1 MRIQSKLEI
10 FRTGFSLLVLAVF
23 ALSQVQ
29 ADSLW
34 SKETAVSLFTDHK
47 AKRVGDIITVLV
59 QENNSASRNSS
70 TKTQKKGD
78 ISASISSF
86 FTGNIQD
93 KIFSNNPDNNNN
105 PDKNNVQLPELGTTS
120 QNKFEGSGA
129 VNNSGSINS
138 RFAVRVVD
146 VLPNKNLIIEGVRR
160 TSFSGESQ
168 TIILRGTVR
177 PQDVTPVNT
186 VVSYNLADVS
196 IRFKDEGVVN
206 DSQKKGWF
214 GKLWDK
220 VSPF

>member
-10 FRTGFSLLVLAVF
+10 FRTGLYLLVLAVF

-70 TKTQKKGD
+70 TKTEKKGD

-86 FTGNIQD
+86 FTGSIQN
-93 KIFSNNPDNNNN
+93 KISSNNDEVN
-105 PDKNNVQLPELGTTS
+105 DGDAQLPKLETTS

>member
-10 FRTGFSLLVLAVF
+10 YRTGLVLFVLAGF
-23 ALSQVQ
+23 ALGQAQ

-86 FTGNIQD
+86 LTGNIEN
-93 KIFSNNPDNNNN
+93 KIFSNDPGDDNA
-105 PDKNNVQLPELGTTS
+105 VQLPKLETTS

>member
-1 MRIQSKLEI
+1 MRIQSKLGI
-10 FRTGFSLLVLAVF
+10 FRTGLSLLVLAVF
-23 ALSQVQ
+23 AFSQVQ

-70 TKTQKKGD
+70 TKTEKKGD

-86 FTGNIQD
+86 FTGSIQN
-93 KIFSNNPDNNNN
+93 KISSNNPEVNAGAA
-105 PDKNNVQLPELGTTS
+105 QLPKLETTS

>member
-1 MRIQSKLEI
+1 MRIQSKLGI
-10 FRTGFSLLVLAVF
+10 FRTGLSLLVLAVF

-70 TKTQKKGD
+70 TKTEKKGD

-86 FTGNIQD
+86 FTGSIQN
-93 KIFSNNPDNNNN
+93 KISSNNPEVNAGAA
-105 PDKNNVQLPELGTTS
+105 QLPKLETTS

>member
-1 MRIQSKLEI
+1 MPKLE
-10 FRTGFSLLVLAVF
+10 
-23 ALSQVQ
+23 
-29 ADSLW
+29 
-34 SKETAVSLFTDHK
+34 
-47 AKRVGDIITVLV
+47 
-59 QENNSASRNSS
+59 
-70 TKTQKKGD
+70 
-78 ISASISSF
+78 
-86 FTGNIQD
+86 
-93 KIFSNNPDNNNN
+93 
-105 PDKNNVQLPELGTTS
+105 TTS

>member
-1 MRIQSKLEI
+1 
-10 FRTGFSLLVLAVF
+10 VLAVF

>member
-10 FRTGFSLLVLAVF
+10 FRTGLSLLVLAVF

-70 TKTQKKGD
+70 TKTEKKGD

-86 FTGNIQD
+86 VTGNIQN
-93 KIFSNNPDNNNN
+93 KIFSNNPGDDNA
-105 PDKNNVQLPELGTTS
+105 VQLPKLETTS

>member
-10 FRTGFSLLVLAVF
+10 FRTGLSLLVLAVF

-70 TKTQKKGD
+70 TKTEKKGD

-86 FTGNIQD
+86 LTDNIQN
-93 KIFSNNPDNNNN
+93 KISSNN
-105 PDKNNVQLPELGTTS
+105 KNINEGAVQLPKLETTS

-214 GKLWDK
+214 GKLWGK

>member
-1 MRIQSKLEI
+1 MRIQLKSGSFKAA
-10 FRTGFSLLVLAVF
+10 LAVVSLGLV
-23 ALSQVQ
+23 ALGQAQ

-34 SKETAVSLFTDHK
+34 TKETAVSLFTDHK

-70 TKTQKKGD
+70 TKTEKKGS
-78 ISASISSF
+78 ISATISSF
-86 FTGNIQD
+86 VNGSFQGKLFPGAKGAEET
-93 KIFSNNPDNNNN
+93 
-105 PDKNNVQLPELGTTS
+105 PELKTSS

-138 RFAVRVVD
+138 RFAVRVID
-146 VLPNKNLIIEGVRR
+146 VLPNNNLIIEGVRR

-168 TIILRGTVR
+168 TIVLRGTVR

-206 DSQKKGWF
+206 NSQKKGWF
-214 GKLWDK
+214 GKLWEK

>member
-70 TKTQKKGD
+70 TKTEKKGD

-86 FTGNIQD
+86 FTGNIQN
-93 KIFSNNPDNNNN
+93 KISSNNDEVNAGAA
-105 PDKNNVQLPELGTTS
+105 QLPKLETTS

>member
-10 FRTGFSLLVLAVF
+10 FRTWLSLLVLTVF
-23 ALSQVQ
+23 AFSQVQ

-34 SKETAVSLFTDHK
+34 SEETAVSLFTDHK

-70 TKTQKKGD
+70 TKTEKKGD

-86 FTGNIQD
+86 FTGNIQN
-93 KIFSNNPDNNNN
+93 KISSNNDEVNAGAA
-105 PDKNNVQLPELGTTS
+105 QLPKLETTS

>member
-1 MRIQSKLEI
+1 MRMQSKLEI
-10 FRTGFSLLVLAVF
+10 FRTGLPLLVLAVF

-70 TKTQKKGD
+70 TKTEKKGD

-86 FTGNIQD
+86 VTGNIQN
-93 KIFSNNPDNNNN
+93 KIFSNNTGDDNAS
-105 PDKNNVQLPELGTTS
+105 QLPKLETTS

>member
-10 FRTGFSLLVLAVF
+10 FRTGLSLLVLAVF

-34 SKETAVSLFTDHK
+34 SNETAVSLFTDHK

-59 QENNSASRNSS
+59 QEHNSASRNSS
-70 TKTQKKGD
+70 TKTEKKGD

-86 FTGNIQD
+86 VTGNIQN
-93 KIFSNNPDNNNN
+93 KIFSNNTGDDNAS
-105 PDKNNVQLPELGTTS
+105 QLPKLETTS

>member
-10 FRTGFSLLVLAVF
+10 FRTGLSLLVLAVF

-70 TKTQKKGD
+70 TKTEKKGD

-86 FTGNIQD
+86 VTGNIQN
-93 KIFSNNPDNNNN
+93 KIFPNNTGNDNAA
-105 PDKNNVQLPELGTTS
+105 QLPKLETTS

>member
-10 FRTGFSLLVLAVF
+10 FRTGLSLLVLAVF

-70 TKTQKKGD
+70 TKTEKKGD

-86 FTGNIQD
+86 VTGNIQN
-93 KIFSNNPDNNNN
+93 KIFSNNTGDDNAS
-105 PDKNNVQLPELGTTS
+105 QLPKLETTS

>member
-1 MRIQSKLEI
+1 MRIQSKLKI
-10 FRTGFSLLVLAVF
+10 YRTGLVLLVLAGF
-23 ALSQVQ
+23 ALGQAQ

-138 RFAVRVVD
+138 RFAVRVVY

-186 VVSYNLADVS
+186 CLLYTSPS
-196 IRFKDEGVVN
+196 PR
-206 DSQKKGWF
+206 DS
-214 GKLWDK
+214 
-220 VSPF
+220 

>member
-10 FRTGFSLLVLAVF
+10 YRTGLVLFVLAGF
-23 ALSQVQ
+23 ALGQAQ

-59 QENNSASRNSS
+59 QERNSASRNSS

-86 FTGNIQD
+86 VTGNIQN
-93 KIFSNNPDNNNN
+93 KIFSNDPDVN
-105 PDKNNVQLPELGTTS
+105 DGAAQLPELGTTS

>member
-1 MRIQSKLEI
+1 MRIQSKLENY
-10 FRTGFSLLVLAVF
+10 RTGLVLFVLAGF
-23 ALSQVQ
+23 ALGQAQ

>member
-10 FRTGFSLLVLAVF
+10 FSTGLSLLVLAVF

-70 TKTQKKGD
+70 TKTEKKGD

-86 FTGNIQD
+86 VTGNIQN
-93 KIFSNNPDNNNN
+93 KIFSNNTGDDNAA
-105 PDKNNVQLPELGTTS
+105 QLPKLETTS

>member
-10 FRTGFSLLVLAVF
+10 FRTGLSLLVLAVF

-70 TKTQKKGD
+70 TKTEKKGD

-86 FTGNIQD
+86 VTGNIQN
-93 KIFSNNPDNNNN
+93 KIFSNNTCDDNAA
-105 PDKNNVQLPELGTTS
+105 QLPKLETTS

>member
-1 MRIQSKLEI
+1 MRIQLKLGI
-10 FRTGFSLLVLAVF
+10 FKAGLALLFSVGIPPRQ
-23 ALSQVQ
+23 SH

-34 SKETAVSLFTDHK
+34 SKETAVSLYTDHK

-59 QENNSASRNSS
+59 QEQNSASRNSS
-70 TKTQKKGD
+70 TKTEKKGD
-78 ISASISSF
+78 ISASITDFVNGSIEEKLFPGAPGS
-86 FTGNIQD
+86 
-93 KIFSNNPDNNNN
+93 
-105 PDKNNVQLPELGTTS
+105 VQKPKLGATS

-186 VVSYNLADVS
+186 VISYNLADVS
-196 IRFKDEGVVN
+196 IRFKDEGVVKN
-206 DSQKKGWF
+206 SQRKGWF

>member
-1 MRIQSKLEI
+1 MKKQLKSGI
-10 FRTGFSLLVLAVF
+10 FKKGLVSLVLTGF
-23 ALSQVQ
+23 ALGQAH

-86 FTGNIQD
+86 VNNNIQD
-93 KIFSNNPDNNNN
+93 KLFPGGGTA
-105 PDKNNVQLPELGTTS
+105 VQKPELGVTS

-146 VLPNKNLIIEGVRR
+146 VLPNNNLIIEGVRR

-186 VVSYNLADVS
+186 VISYNLADVS
-196 IRFKDEGVVN
+196 IRFKDEGVVK